1 MQIHELTQ
9 PRKSTKVDEGLVSG
23 ASDLASRAAYKL
35 GGAKRGLAGIKAAWQ
50 QGQVATQARK
60 LANQSQDAWDRYVQ
74 NWEATLEPD
83 EKAKFIARQDGGL
96 YKRQLTAWVQKHM
109 LSGMT
114 LSNVTNRGEI
124 LSIIDALS
132 APKQLSPVKEADDK
146 SPGGIVIPTGA
157 KTASTP
163 SKAAPTQPPSTPGL
177 TPKEEQRLWLK
188 LAQEVGRAQIAA
200 YTGEKEAQAQA
211 QAQSDASADNTQ
223 TTAAPQ
229 ADMTADIQQALTQAG
244 QTKNLGAIA
253 SLVQQLAQTS
263 SVKST
268 GNVAVDSLLRNMGF
282 TVS

>member
-1 MQIHELTQ
+1 
-9 PRKSTKVDEGLVSG
+9 
-23 ASDLASRAAYKL
+23 
-35 GGAKRGLAGIKAAWQ
+35 
-50 QGQVATQARK
+50 
-60 LANQSQDAWDRYVQ
+60 VQ
-74 NWEATLEPD
+74 
-83 EKAKFIARQDGGL
+83 
-96 YKRQLTAWVQKHM
+96 
-109 LSGMT
+109 
-114 LSNVTNRGEI
+114 
-124 LSIIDALS
+124 
-132 APKQLSPVKEADDK
+132 EADDT
-146 SPGGIVIPTGA
+146 SAGGIVIPAGA

-188 LAQEVGRAQIAA
+188 LAQEVGRAQMAA
-200 YTGEKEAQAQA
+200 YTGEKEAQA

-223 TTAAPQ
+223 TTAATQ